1 MHLFIYLLLI
11 FLVMDEPRWHC
22 DVCEGTT
29 FGSAQ
34 EKARHF
40 VSKRHAICLD
50 NRHKADH
57 RHQLLRG
64 RGGGGG
70 HGGASKGGKTREEAE
85 RAKEMVALLK
95 AQRAAANEL
104 HARQEAVLVR
114 LQLLDEALNNC
125 ERRIA
130 EKGITN
136 GEEEDDERGAWSE
149 KKQKLFMGRIY
160 GVLSA
165 HGVEPDQVRIY
176 LLFYYFIL
184 YFL

>member
-1 MHLFIYLLLI
+1 
-11 FLVMDEPRWHC
+11 MDEPSPPARWHC
-22 DVCEGTT
+22 DVCEGAT

-57 RHQLLRG
+57 RHQLLHG
-64 RGGGGG
+64 GGGGGGGG
-70 HGGASKGGKTREEAE
+70 HGASKGGKTKEEAE

-104 HARQEAVLVR
+104 HARQEAMLVR

-130 EKGITN
+130 EKGIAN
-136 GEEEDDERGAWSE
+136 EEDDERGAWSE

-165 HGVEPDQVRIY
+165 HGIEPDQARIY
-176 LLFYYFIL
+176 F
-184 YFL
+184 